1 MSFFI
6 VLTLCSQ
13 IAMECM
19 ADFIVPKDYA
29 TYQECIVNAYT
40 EAQTRYMTIN
50 PLDAERHQLY
60 IKFYCANETDLGL
73 NAL

>member
-1 MSFFI
+1 MSYFI

-13 IAMECM
+13 IAATCM
-19 ADFIVPKDYA
+19 ADFVIPKEYS
-29 TYQECIVNAYT
+29 TYQECVLNAYT

-50 PLDAERHQLY
+50 PLDVETHQMY
-60 IKFYCANETDLGL
+60 IKFYCANETQLGL